1 VSKVKISE
9 SKLRKIIKEEYE
21 KIEKDVDLEEEELN
35 ELFGRKDW
43 AKEADKVNYEAA
55 QKELENYKKYSNE
68 MNSAMKEMGKF
79 LEDIRVFL
87 ARGTQTSNLKTQ
99 QSAFQPKP
107 LGGALEEQDLENPSS
122 NKSFGGVTPKDLEHV
137 RLKQEYNNQ
146 RKILETAFKAMRQ
159 VYSRMEQIQKKFL
172 PQAEKVLSTAPQK
185 HIPGMPYSPAFKPS
199 RASNKPQASIHKE
212 SIDKLIDEEIE
223 KLLKENK
230 Y

>member
-1 VSKVKISE
+1 MSKVKISE

-43 AKEADKVNYEAA
+43 AKEADKINSEAV
-55 QKELENYKKYSNE
+55 QKELESYKKYSNE

-172 PQAEKVLSTAPQK
+172 PQAEKAISTGAVPAF
-185 HIPGMPYSPAFKPS
+185 SPAFKSS
-199 RASNKPQASIHKE
+199 RAQNKPAKSPMIAE

-230 Y
+230 R